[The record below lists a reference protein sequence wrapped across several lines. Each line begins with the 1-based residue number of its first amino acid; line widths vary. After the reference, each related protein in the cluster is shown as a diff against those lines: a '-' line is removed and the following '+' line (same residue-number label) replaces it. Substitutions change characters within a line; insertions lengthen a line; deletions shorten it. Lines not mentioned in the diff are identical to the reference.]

1 MPPNYV
7 VNGSTSASLLV
18 QTALQAG
25 IHPGNLKNCAL
36 IGIDTGNVNLLRA
49 SSTYQTDKNQLVPY
63 LPARGIPGA
72 TLLGEADAAKMT
84 ARKKAGK
91 EKRKSVNLSRK
102 RMKFE
107 MKAVRY
113 DYLRRSWKK
122 LTNKSGKSSK
132 SIEENTASLSQ
143 TTLSLGVSSNSCIME
158 NYHSYLKETTFV
170 DSELRDQ
177 YHTCPSFRRLRRNE
191 GINEKRV
198 YSRFNNEMLEVF
210 GPNMII
216 TVGEKA
222 RFYAGQHKSTKPILG
237 AAKAAKILSRIGDG
251 DARFNISVFLADD
264 FNTSAKCCRCETG
277 TMQYT
282 LVRKNPYPNRTGQ
295 NARVLRWAQCDNS
308 KCCAILHRDWNAAC
322 NQAKITKALVDF
334 LARLCMSS
342 LPNLKEL
349 LKTYWPPHL
358 RFEKLAITQAQPAVK
373 RKSDSG
379 PSQSKRHQTVHPP
392 SPSNPSPSNP
402 PETESSSS
410 SSSSSYSLVV
420 TSSTRAHAPSK
431 QKLPRKSTTSPSKR
445 RGVVEDYSASP
456 GVEAG
461 EKVCSSSH
469 QATNQNQ
476 KLRPSRNPKAPSRFA
491 GNEYDLSQ

>member
-1 MPPNYV
+1 
-7 VNGSTSASLLV
+7 
-18 QTALQAG
+18 
-25 IHPGNLKNCAL
+25 
-36 IGIDTGNVNLLRA
+36 
-49 SSTYQTDKNQLVPY
+49 
-63 LPARGIPGA
+63 
-72 TLLGEADAAKMT
+72 LGEADAARMT

-91 EKRKSVNLSRK
+91 EKRKTVNLSRK

-122 LTNKSGKSSK
+122 LTYKSSK

-373 RKSDSG
+373 RPCGSKQ
-379 PSQSKRHQTVHPP
+379 SQSKRPHVD
-392 SPSNPSPSNP
+392 NP
-402 PETESSSS
+402 PVTESPSSSS
-410 SSSSSYSLVV
+410 SSSDSLVV
-420 TSSTRAHAPSK
+420 TTSTRSK
-431 QKLPRKSTTSPSKR
+431 PKLSLDSTTSPSKR
-445 RGVVEDYSASP
+445 REVVEDDSTSP
-456 GVEAG
+456 GVETG
-461 EKVCSSSH
+461 EKVSSSSH

-476 KLRPSRNPKAPSRFA
+476 KPRPSRNPKAPSRFA